1 MNEIFNGDVISAIV
15 TLLGMVITACLV
27 FLIKRFTAW
36 LQTKISA
43 SEYNRALRIAVG
55 IWKQLEDE
63 FKDQPGMGEVKK
75 EKMEEILKKL
85 FPKLTTE
92 ELDSINKAVHLA
104 ITNGIDGVTD
114 ALGVKDLISNT

>member
-15 TLLGMVITACLV
+15 TLLGVVITACLV

-55 IWKQLEDE
+55 IW
-63 FKDQPGMGEVKK
+63 
-75 EKMEEILKKL
+75 
-85 FPKLTTE
+85 
-92 ELDSINKAVHLA
+92 
-104 ITNGIDGVTD
+104 
-114 ALGVKDLISNT
+114 